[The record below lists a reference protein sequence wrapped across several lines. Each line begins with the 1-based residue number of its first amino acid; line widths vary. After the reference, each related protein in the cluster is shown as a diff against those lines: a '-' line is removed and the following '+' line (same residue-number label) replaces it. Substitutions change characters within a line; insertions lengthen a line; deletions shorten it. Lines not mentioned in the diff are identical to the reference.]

1 MERFLAITRALS
13 DPSRVRML
21 CALRSGELCVC
32 QLIEL
37 LRLAP
42 STVSKHLSLLNQ
54 AGLVESRKD
63 GRWVY
68 YRIPKSGASEPAAR
82 MTRETFRALSDST
95 EIADDHKRLAEI
107 RKADLDQ
114 LCRQIQC
121 KS

>member
-1 MERFLAITRALS
+1 MKRFLAITKAMS

-42 STVSKHLSLLNQ
+42 STVSKHLSILNQ
-54 AGLVESRKD
+54 AGLVESRKN
-63 GRWVY
+63 GRWVH
-68 YRIPKSGASEPAAR
+68 YRLPKSGEADLAAR
-82 MTRETFRALSDST
+82 MTKETFRALSDSP
-95 EIADDHKRLAEI
+95 EITDDGNRLAEI
-107 RKADLDQ
+107 READLEQ
-114 LCRQIQC
+114 LCRGIQC